1 MMCRGKAIR
10 IADVRLRAI
19 EIVVSSWLN
28 HADIVAIGWY
38 SDFMIR
44 IAATLCFSLTLLCP
58 IFCLAEADG
67 ECSDHGQPSGRNCEA
82 MSVGA
87 VVIKSEVS
95 TTPLY
100 PLLPAFDRLFPAE
113 SPVVCSCRR
122 LQLADWNRAN
132 TKSPPAAMRQ
142 ALLQTFL
149 F

>member
-1 MMCRGKAIR
+1 
-10 IADVRLRAI
+10 
-19 EIVVSSWLN
+19 
-28 HADIVAIGWY
+28 
-38 SDFMIR
+38 MIR

-67 ECSDHGQPSGRNCEA
+67 ECSDHGQSSGRNCEA

-87 VVIKSEVS
+87 VVIESEVS

-100 PLLPAFDRLFPAE
+100 HLLLAFDLLFPAE
-113 SPVVCSCRR
+113 SPVVDSYRW